1 MAVAIENRGPQLAV
15 VDYTFAILAFIT
27 ILLRCGVRLF
37 IVRSFGID
45 DWLMSFAAV
54 TFMLYCSFSLT
65 GVAHGTGQHEANL
78 PAENVATARM
88 FWWLCYLMYCTTMI
102 LSKISIGYLLLRVAV
117 KKIHAWIIYGAMV
130 ITGITCTVFFF
141 VVIFQCSP
149 ISFFWQKHQT
159 GTCVNVEVIIG
170 LAYLYSACSVIT
182 DFTFALLPAWIIMG
196 LQLHKRTKFALIPLM
211 AMGCVASAAVVCRF
225 AYLTRFRDPDFLW
238 ATLDIAIWST
248 VEQGLAIAAGSL
260 ATLRPLLRLVGWKL
274 GLTTRPSHMG
284 PSTYGKMGGSRS
296 AHLSGHMSSRRRGS
310 QGAADVLT
318 MNSLSE
324 GTGRSKPLPDP
335 PTSYEVRCEARNAR
349 SRSDLEALSNVI
361 THGKT
366 YEVSSEYVS
375 PSPADDK
382 KTWNMA
388 SPAGSREKTWPEKE
402 RSHSTESTERL
413 RTGHSSDT
421 IFGIAACHRD
431 GS

>member
-1 MAVAIENRGPQLAV
+1 
-15 VDYTFAILAFIT
+15 
-27 ILLRCGVRLF
+27 
-37 IVRSFGID
+37 
-45 DWLMSFAAV
+45 
-54 TFMLYCSFSLT
+54 
-65 GVAHGTGQHEANL
+65 
-78 PAENVATARM
+78 
-88 FWWLCYLMYCTTMI
+88 MI

-149 ISFFWQKHQT
+149 VSFFWNKHQD
-159 GTCVNVEVIIG
+159 GTCVNIEVIIG

-211 AMGCVASAAVVCRF
+211 AMGCVASAAVVVRF
-225 AYLTRFRDPDFLW
+225 AYLPRFRDPDFLW

-274 GLTTRPSHMG
+274 GMTTRPSHMG
-284 PSTYGKMGGSRS
+284 PSSYGKMGGSRS

-318 MNSLSE
+318 MNSLKE
-324 GTGRSKPLPDP
+324 NTKPAKAAANG

-349 SRSDLEALSNVI
+349 SRNDLEGLSNVI

-366 YEVSSEYVS
+366 YEVSSEYIS
-375 PSPADDK
+375 PTTAGETK
-382 KTWNMA
+382 IWIKA
-388 SPAGSREKTWPEKE
+388 SPTGSREVTWPEKE
-402 RSHSTESTERL
+402 RSHSTESTKRL
-413 RTGHSSDT
+413 RRQSSSDS
-421 IFGIAACHRD
+421 IFGM
-431 GS
+431 STSPV

>member
-1 MAVAIENRGPQLAV
+1 MADAIENRGPQLAV
-15 VDYTFAILAFIT
+15 VDYTFAILAFVT

-37 IVRSFGID
+37 IVRSFGLD
-45 DWLMSFAAV
+45 DWLMSLAAV

-65 GVAHGTGQHEANL
+65 GVSYGTGRHEADL
-78 PAENVATARM
+78 PATNVSHGRM

-130 ITGITCTVFFF
+130 ITGITCTIFFF

-149 ISFFWQKHQT
+149 VSFFWNKHQDN
-159 GTCVNVEVIIG
+159 GTCINIEVIIG

-196 LQLHKRTKFALIPLM
+196 LQLHRRTKFALIPLM
-211 AMGCVASAAVVCRF
+211 AMGCVASAAVVVRF
-225 AYLTRFRDPDFLW
+225 AYLPRFRDPDFLW

-260 ATLRPLLRLVGWKL
+260 ATLRPLLRLLGWKL
-274 GLTTRPSHMG
+274 GLTTRPSHMH
-284 PSTYGKMGGSRS
+284 SSYGKMGGSRS

-318 MNSLSE
+318 MNSLKE
-324 GTGRSKPLPDP
+324 GTRPAKSSSGNNG

-349 SRSDLEALSNVI
+349 SRNDLESLSNVI

-366 YEVSSEYVS
+366 YEVSSEYISPASPDDVKIWIK
-375 PSPADDK
+375 PSP
-382 KTWNMA
+382 T
-388 SPAGSREKTWPEKE
+388 GSRDVTWPEKE

-413 RTGHSSDT
+413 RTKRSSDS
-421 IFGIAACHRD
+421 IFGL
-431 GS
+431 STSPV